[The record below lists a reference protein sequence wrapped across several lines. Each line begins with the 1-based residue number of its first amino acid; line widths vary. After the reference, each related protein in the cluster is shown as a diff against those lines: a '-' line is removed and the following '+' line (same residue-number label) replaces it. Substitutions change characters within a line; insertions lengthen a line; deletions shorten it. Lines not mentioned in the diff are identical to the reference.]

1 MSLLL
6 CLGVV
11 AWAVVSRSTSYLVYL
26 DDEQVEASAVQQA
39 HIPQSSG
46 EEESDIES
54 VDSLAQELETLI
66 SEV

>member
-1 MSLLL
+1 M
-6 CLGVV
+6 V

-39 HIPQSSG
+39 HIPESSG

-54 VDSLAQELETLI
+54 VDTLAQELETILI
-66 SEV
+66 SEE